1 MKIEKS
7 EPNANKFLALTWHA
21 FSSLQDMK
29 FEQDSNSNMIIAVKD
44 SMFKNF
50 AKKLNKLQKIYY
62 ANEIFSKAFTKTC
75 KMCNVII
82 AYLSAKRINPTTKK
96 VEYVNTYDNIKDTL
110 SCELKL
116 SYKEFEPKM
125 KGTPKPK
132 KEKPTQTKRHSS
144 K

>member
-7 EPNANKFLALTWHA
+7 EPNENKFLALTWHA

-29 FEQDSNSNMIIAVKD
+29 FEQDLNSNMIIAVKD

-62 ANEIFSKAFTKTC
+62 ANEIFSKAFNKTS
-75 KMCNVII
+75 KMCNIII

-96 VEYVNTYDNIKDTL
+96 VEYVNTYDNIKNTL

-116 SYKEFEPKM
+116 SYKEVEPKV

-132 KEKPTQTKRHSS
+132 KEKPTQTKRHS

>member
-1 MKIEKS
+1 MKNEKS

-29 FEQDSNSNMIIAVKD
+29 FEQDLNSNMVIAVKD

-50 AKKLNKLQKIYY
+50 TKKLNKLQKIYY

-132 KEKPTQTKRHSS
+132 KEKPAQTKRHS